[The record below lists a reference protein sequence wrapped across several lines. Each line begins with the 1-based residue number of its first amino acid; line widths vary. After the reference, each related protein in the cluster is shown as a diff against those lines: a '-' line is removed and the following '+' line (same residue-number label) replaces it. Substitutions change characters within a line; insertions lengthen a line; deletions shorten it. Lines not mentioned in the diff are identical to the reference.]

1 MTQAPLQAPEIPLQF
16 AHTVRTFSLLPP
28 KTNPRSV
35 IAEHRE
41 RGPRRYHY
49 TAALVAE
56 LAGAPLSAV
65 RRAAAK
71 VPGREP
77 YLDLRSLRSVI
88 AWVSRQ
94 RACRGLG
101 AL

>member
-1 MTQAPLQAPEIPLQF
+1 M
-16 AHTVRTFSLLPP
+16 RTFDPIPP
-28 KTNPRSV
+28 KTDPRT
-35 IAEHRE
+35 ILRGEHRE

-49 TAALVAE
+49 TAPAVAE

-71 VPGREP
+71 PRDGATP
-77 YLDLRSLRSVI
+77 QLDLRSLASVVS
-88 AWVSRQ
+88 WVCRQ
-94 RACRGLG
+94 RAARGMA

>member
-1 MTQAPLQAPEIPLQF
+1 M
-16 AHTVRTFSLLPP
+16 RTFSLIPP
-28 KTNPRSV
+28 KTNPRSA
-35 IAEHRE
+35 IAGHRE

-65 RRAAAK
+65 RRAIAK

-77 YLDLRSLRSVI
+77 LLDLRSLRSVI

-101 AL
+101 PL